1 MNFVANVPN
10 YTMYLLEQ
18 QNTKKKVVKVLN
30 LEQMSDN
37 STPEVSLNETTIN
50 TETADKSENMVNIN
64 I

>member
-1 MNFVANVPN
+1 
-10 YTMYLLEQ
+10 
-18 QNTKKKVVKVLN
+18 
-30 LEQMSDN
+30 MSDN